1 MQRSGCPITNVLDLI
16 GDRWSLIIVRDLF
29 IGRKTFKEFLNAPEG
44 IASNILT
51 SRLKSLTQSGF
62 INYTRNP
69 NNKKVKFYYLENK
82 GIDLYPI
89 LYEMSMWSE
98 RNLNKPFHPLS
109 TRWYLENKE
118 KEHHLVIHNEKN
130 NYIKLRHKLLE
141 EVGKFV

>member
-109 TRWYLENKE
+109 TRW
-118 KEHHLVIHNEKN
+118 
-130 NYIKLRHKLLE
+130 
-141 EVGKFV
+141 

>member
-98 RNLNKPFHPLS
+98 RNLNKPFNPLS

-118 KEHHLVIHNEKN
+118 KEPHLVIDNEKN
-130 NYIKLRHKLLE
+130 NYIKLRHELLE

>member
-62 INYTRNP
+62 INCTRNP

-89 LYEMSMWSE
+89 LYEMCMWSE
-98 RNLNKPFHPLS
+98 RNLNSLFIRYLLDGIWRIRERTPLS
-109 TRWYLENKE
+109 
-118 KEHHLVIHNEKN
+118 H
-130 NYIKLRHKLLE
+130 
-141 EVGKFV
+141 